1 MPSKE
6 TYHWEI
12 RDLVCQ
18 FEDFLNE
25 IIIRRYNSSREKQDK
40 VKIDLKWGHKQRVLH
55 DIINKQGHIVLPLI
69 AVTLGGIKR
78 DKDRV
83 FNKHTGHLMH
93 GLSANYY
100 NQLLQPVPVD
110 VTLNISIMTRYQIDM
125 DQILTNFIPYT
136 DPYVVIS
143 WPWPDPITGK
153 VIEIRSA
160 VMWNEDVQ
168 MEYPTELQATD
179 SLRFM
184 ANTSFT
190 IKGWLFKNSDNV
202 VKTIYKI
209 DHSFTAVNRIYDN
222 YKLMKDMETD
232 YNTDVL
238 YVSAVPFI
246 SKVSPYFVPVNMPSE
261 CSVIGSMMDYVS
273 AVYVSGTEGVFP
285 SAQVY
290 SPVLW
295 NSSIWLGSASPV
307 SAVYGPFTG
316 MLVPTSCWRVV
327 DQTMLMF
334 DMPIAS
340 APGIIDVIL
349 VNEAGYGQ
357 LIKDSSSLAP
367 TITSYRFPYENGIS
381 AIDLS
386 SIGS

>member
-6 TYHWEI
+6 TFHFEL

-25 IIIRRYNSSREKQDK
+25 IVIRRYNAERVKQDS
-40 VKIDLKWGHKQRVLH
+40 VKLDLKWGHKQRVLH
-55 DIINKQGHIVLPLI
+55 DIINKQGHITLPLI

-110 VTLNISIMTRYQIDM
+110 ITLNISIMTRYQIDM

-136 DPYVVIS
+136 DPYVVVS

-153 VIEIRSA
+153 VLEIRSA

-179 SLRFM
+179 ALRFM

-190 IKGWLFKNSDNV
+190 LKGWLFKNSDNV

-222 YKLMKDMETD
+222 YKLMQDMEAD
-232 YNTDVL
+232 YNTDTL
-238 YVSAVPFI
+238 YI
-246 SKVSPYFVPVNMPSE
+246 SGNPIIYKVSPYFVPVNMESE
-261 CSVIGSMMDYVS
+261 CSVIGQMMDYVS
-273 AVYVSGTEGVFP
+273 AVYVSGTVGVFP
-285 SAQVY
+285 SAEAY
-290 SPVLW
+290 FPLAW
-295 NSSIWLGSASPV
+295 NSSIWLGSAYPV
-307 SAVYGPFTG
+307 SAVFGEFTG
-316 MLVPTSCWRVV
+316 IMVPTSSWRIV
-327 DQTMLMF
+327 DQTMLIF
-334 DMPIAS
+334 DMPIAA
-340 APGIIDVIL
+340 APGIIDIIL

-367 TITSYRFPYENGIS
+367 TITSYRYPYETGIS

-386 SIGS
+386 SIGT

>member
-25 IIIRRYNSSREKQDK
+25 IVIRRYNAERVKQDS
-40 VKIDLKWGHKQRVLH
+40 VKLDLKWGHKQRVLH
-55 DIINKQGHIVLPLI
+55 DIINKQGHITLPLI

-110 VTLNISIMTRYQIDM
+110 ITLNISIMTRYQIDM

-136 DPYVVIS
+136 DPYVVVS

-153 VIEIRSA
+153 VLEIRSA

-179 SLRFM
+179 ALRFM

-190 IKGWLFKNSDNV
+190 LKGWLFKNSDNV

-222 YKLMKDMETD
+222 YKLMQDMEAD
-232 YNTDVL
+232 YNTDTL
-238 YVSAVPFI
+238 YI
-246 SKVSPYFVPVNMPSE
+246 SGNPIIYKVSPYFVPVNMESE
-261 CSVIGSMMDYVS
+261 CSVIGQMMDYVS
-273 AVYVSGTEGVFP
+273 AVYVSGTVGVFP
-285 SAQVY
+285 SAEAY
-290 SPVLW
+290 FPLAW
-295 NSSIWLGSASPV
+295 NSSIWLGSAYPV
-307 SAVYGPFTG
+307 SAVFGEFTG
-316 MLVPTSCWRVV
+316 IMVPTSSWRIV
-327 DQTMLMF
+327 DQTMLIF
-334 DMPIAS
+334 DMPIAA
-340 APGIIDVIL
+340 APGIIDIIL

-367 TITSYRFPYENGIS
+367 TITSYRYPYETGIS

-386 SIGS
+386 SIGT